1 MNRKTFAVS
10 ALLGTGFA
18 VSLVPVAQA
27 DASNPFAAVDTAY
40 TVVAEH
46 HEGGEGACG
55 TKEEKEGGEGAC
67 GTKEGKSDKH

>member
-27 DASNPFAAVDTAY
+27 DSSNPFAAADAAY

-46 HEGGEGACG
+46 HEHKDGEGACG
-55 TKEEKEGGEGAC
+55 TKDEKA
-67 GTKEGKSDKH
+67 KEDKAAE